1 MSIYWEHS
9 VSGVQAEDFDMDKE
23 DEDCEIQKPQ
33 IQSTEDEKQMKD
45 LAINIILILELH
57 TTDKSIGNNCKSEDL
72 GCKDLKM
79 ICQGY

>member
-33 IQSTEDEKQMKD
+33 MQSTKDEKQMKD
-45 LAINIILILELH
+45 LTGQHNIDFR
-57 TTDKSIGNNCKSEDL
+57 TTYD
-72 GCKDLKM
+72 
-79 ICQGY
+79 